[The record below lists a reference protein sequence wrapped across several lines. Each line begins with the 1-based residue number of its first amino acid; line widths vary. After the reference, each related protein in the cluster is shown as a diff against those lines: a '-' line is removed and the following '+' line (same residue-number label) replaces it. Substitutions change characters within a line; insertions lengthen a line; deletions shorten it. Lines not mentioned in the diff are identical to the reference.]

1 MSETF
6 LFIGTLN
13 RSAPYFQAANGVG
26 LAVYRFDEETGDA
39 EQIDVAADVDN
50 PTFLSVDPARAVVY
64 ATSEV
69 FGWKEGVV
77 SAYRFDP
84 AAGRLAYLNK
94 QATLGSITAYSSLT
108 VDRRHLLVA
117 NYAMGEGGPDRS
129 VAVFPIRDD
138 DGGLDPS
145 VSAARHEGSGPDA
158 ERQERSHAHS
168 IVESP
173 DGRDI
178 LAADLGLDRLVSYSL
193 GADGALLPG
202 RGSLALAPGAGPRHL
217 AFHPCGRFVFVIN
230 ELDSTI
236 VSIARGAETGALR
249 LIETVPAVPETAR
262 GTNHCSELRLS
273 ADGLFLYG
281 ANRGHDSIVAYAVD
295 QESGAL
301 TLVGHFPCGGATPRH
316 FTLTPSGGWLLV
328 ANQNADAVAL
338 LRRDVADGTLADSG
352 RRITIG
358 TPMCVQAARFPSHAL
373 SNG

>member
-6 LFIGTLN
+6 LFVGTLN
-13 RSAPYFQAANGVG
+13 RSAPYFQAANGIG

-50 PTFLSVDPARAVVY
+50 PTFLVVDAARAVVY

-77 SAYRFDP
+77 SAYRFDL
-84 AAGRLAYLNK
+84 ASGRLVYLNK
-94 QATLGSITAYSSLT
+94 QAALGSITAYCSLT
-108 VDRRHLLVA
+108 ADGRHLLVA

-138 DGGLDPS
+138 GGLDPA
-145 VSAARHEGSGPDA
+145 VSSARHEGSGPDA

-202 RGSLALAPGAGPRHL
+202 REGLSLAPGAGPRHL
-217 AFHPCGRFVFVIN
+217 VFHPSGRFVFAIN

-236 VSIARGAETGALR
+236 VSIARSAETGALR
-249 LIETVPAVPETAR
+249 LVATVPAVPEAAR
-262 GTNHCSELRLS
+262 GHNHCSELRLS
-273 ADGLFLYG
+273 ADGGVLYG
-281 ANRGHDSIVAYAVD
+281 ANRGDDTIVAYRIDEVT
-295 QESGAL
+295 GAL
-301 TLVGHFPCGGATPRH
+301 TLIGHAPCGGATPRH
-316 FTLTPSGGWLLV
+316 FTLTPSGRWMLV
-328 ANQNADAVAL
+328 ANQNSDAIAVL
-338 LRRDVADGTLADSG
+338 SRDTADGTPADSG
-352 RRITIG
+352 RRIAVG
-358 TPMCVQAARFPSHAL
+358 TPMCVQAVRFPSNTL

>member
-6 LFIGTLN
+6 LFVGTLN
-13 RSAPYFQAANGVG
+13 RSAPYFQAANGIG

-50 PTFLSVDPARAVVY
+50 PTFLAVDPIRSVIY

-84 AAGRLAYLNK
+84 ATGRLAYLNK
-94 QATLGSITAYSSLT
+94 QAALGSITAYCSLT
-108 VDRRHLLVA
+108 ADGRHLLVA
-117 NYAMGEGGPDRS
+117 NYAMGGGGPDRS

-138 DGGLDPS
+138 GGLDPC
-145 VSAARHEGSGPDA
+145 VSAARHEGSGPNA
-158 ERQERSHAHS
+158 ERQERSHAHCA
-168 IVESP
+168 VESP

-193 GADGALLPG
+193 AADGALLPG
-202 RGSLALAPGAGPRHL
+202 RESLSLAPGSGPRHL
-217 AFHPCGRFVFVIN
+217 VFHPSGRFVFAIN

-236 VSIARGAETGALR
+236 VSIARSAETGALR
-249 LIETVPAVPETAR
+249 LVATVPAVPEAAR
-262 GTNHCSELRLS
+262 GHNHCSELRLS
-273 ADGLFLYG
+273 ADGRFLYG
-281 ANRGHDSIVAYAVD
+281 ANRGDDTIVAYAVD
-295 QESGAL
+295 PETGAL
-301 TLVGHFPCGGATPRH
+301 ALIGHAPCGGATPRH
-316 FTLTPSGGWLLV
+316 FTLSPAGRWLLV

-338 LRRDVADGTLADSG
+338 LNRDAADGTLSDSG
-352 RRITIG
+352 RRIAIG
-358 TPMCVQAARFPSHAL
+358 TPMCVQVVRFPSNAL